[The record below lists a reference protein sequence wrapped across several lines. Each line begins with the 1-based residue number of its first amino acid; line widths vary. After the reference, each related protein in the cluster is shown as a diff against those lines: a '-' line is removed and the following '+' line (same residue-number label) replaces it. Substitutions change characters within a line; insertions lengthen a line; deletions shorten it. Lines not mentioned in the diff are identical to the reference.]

1 MSVTLPRQTAFPFIC
16 CFCLIFILALNFDR
30 LKTFLPPMVMI
41 SQSEWQSLDD
51 EALLELRVSEL
62 GLKMEGRVAGC
73 VDQLYAELRGKG
85 LSLMPRCHIGD
96 EWFCPEGC
104 AAIFI
109 PFYLFDDRLRKLER
123 KMLME
128 IEGGT
133 RDECMKLLRH
143 EAGHAYSYAYK
154 VQRRKKWQKHFGLAS
169 QAYPETYRPRRY
181 SKSFVLHL
189 DDWYAQMHPDEDW
202 AETFAV
208 WLTPKS
214 NWQNEYAGWP
224 ALRKLEYVDEL
235 MGALVGKKPKGLEH
249 YRPSVESSL
258 RIKLRT
264 YYRRKQKTFAESFPD
279 YYDDDLHQLFKSY
292 PSRNESSAGSF
303 IMQNRKQVVNAVS
316 QWTREPKYRVNE
328 LLEEFIE
335 RTEELSLVSSRD
347 HSELLSGLVSYTTS
361 LVMNQRFTGR
371 YKHSR

>member
-1 MSVTLPRQTAFPFIC
+1 MVIRWIYAFWA
-16 CFCLIFILALNFDR
+16 IFVLATIFER
-30 LKTFLPPMVMI
+30 LKTFLSPMVMI
-41 SQSEWQSLDD
+41 PQLEWQSLDD
-51 EALLELRVSEL
+51 EDLLDVRVSEL
-62 GLKMEGRVAGC
+62 GLKMEGRVAEC
-73 VDQLYAELRGKG
+73 VGQLYAELRGKG

-128 IEGGT
+128 VEGGT
-133 RDECMKLLRH
+133 REECMRLLRH

-154 VQRRKKWQKHFGLAS
+154 LQRRKKWKKHFGLAS

-181 SKSFVLHL
+181 SKSFVIHL

-208 WLTPKS
+208 WLAPKS
-214 NWQNEYAGWP
+214 DWQNEYVGWP

-235 MGALVGKKPKGLEH
+235 MSAFSGKEPEELEH
-249 YRPSVESSL
+249 YRPSIESSL

-264 YYRRKQKTFAESFPD
+264 YYRRKQKAFAESFPD
-279 YYDDDLHQLFKSY
+279 YYDEDLKKLFRSASSHNGS
-292 PSRNESSAGSF
+292 PVGGFISR
-303 IMQNRKQVVNAVS
+303 NRKQVVNTVN
-316 QWTREPKYRVNE
+316 QWTREPKYRINE
-328 LLEEFIE
+328 LLEDFVV
-335 RTEELSLVSSRD
+335 RSEELGLVSSSD
-347 HSELLSGLVSYTTS
+347 NSELLSGLISYTTF
-361 LVMNQRFTGR
+361 LVMNQRFTGH